1 MLFDKLNQSGIHRG
15 VFAVLLAT
23 MWLMP
28 IVLGWI
34 AYEASHHHM
43 KILLGFCAV
52 GCLLELYA
60 ITFLLGGLKFIRTRA

>member
-1 MLFDKLNQSGIHRG
+1 MLFDKLSQSGIHRG
-15 VFAVLLAT
+15 VFAVLLGI

-34 AYEASHHHM
+34 AYEAAHNHM
-43 KILLGFCAV
+43 KLLFAFCAV

-60 ITFLLGGLKFIRTRA
+60 ITFLLGGLKLIRTRS